1 MKKKEKTIMNDFI
14 RYPEVRVL
22 GAEGENYGVM
32 SRDEA
37 LSKAREG
44 GLDLI
49 LISENS
55 KPPTCK
61 IVDYGKYKYSESKKN
76 KDSTAGASTETK
88 VLRIGVGTGEGDLT
102 LKAKH
107 ASAWL
112 KEGHR
117 VKIDLKL
124 ERRENALDLPFLK
137 EKMQRSMILIT
148 EDFKVAEDFKKIPNH
163 VTVVIEKAKKAK

>member
-1 MKKKEKTIMNDFI
+1 MNDFI

-32 SRDEA
+32 SRDSA
-37 LSKAREG
+37 LEKARDL

-61 IVDYGKYKYSESKKN
+61 IIDYGKFKYFESKKN
-76 KDSTAGASTETK
+76 KDMGGSVTETK

-102 LKAKH
+102 LKAKQ
-107 ASAWL
+107 ASQWL

-117 VKIDLKL
+117 VKLDLKL
-124 ERRENALDLPFLK
+124 ERRENYLDQNFMK
-137 EKMQRSMILIT
+137 EKMNRAMILIT
-148 EDFKVAEDFKKIPNH
+148 EEFKIAEEFKKIPNH
-163 VTVVIEKAKKAK
+163 AVIVIEKAKKSK

>member
-22 GAEGENYGVM
+22 GAEGENYGIM
-32 SRDEA
+32 SRNDA
-37 LSKAREG
+37 LNKAQDM

-61 IVDYGKYKYSESKKN
+61 IIDYGKFKYAESKKG
-76 KDSTAGASTETK
+76 KDAQSNVTETK

-102 LKAKH
+102 LKAKQ
-107 ASAWL
+107 ASIWL

-117 VKIDLKL
+117 VKIDMKL
-124 ERRENALDLPFLK
+124 ERRENYLDLNFIK

-163 VTVVIEKAKKAK
+163 VVIVIEKAKKSK